1 MCFNLLR
8 AVVVLCLLL
17 TGSISYAQEPV
28 SHFSQFATVI
38 SLVQKA
44 QKALATQEAIVSGAV
59 QLNNMLGGLG
69 QYISP
74 FLKLG
79 DIATKDRYELIS
91 LKKLSLGGLAD
102 ESGLMNYAEANNL
115 IDNTLLFSSG
125 LSYTDEQIRTITNNQ
140 NLAVTDL
147 ALNGMAYSMGMKS
160 VSSQHGAE
168 AVNIDTITSSVTGAN
183 NLQEI
188 FQVLT
193 ASDRQ
198 VLSGALTL
206 ASTEATIALLTAT
219 KTLQGVS
226 ATPST
231 AADMTKGSSEVVE
244 KSDGF
249 IDQIKDAATSAVG
262 SAGSVVEKTGS
273 ITDQVS
279 QKIQQE
285 SGVLENMVKE
295 GIQDAE

>member
-28 SHFSQFATVI
+28 SHLSQFATVI

-44 QKALATQEAIVSGAV
+44 QKALATQEDIVSGAV

-79 DIATKDRYELIS
+79 DIATKDRYDLIS

-147 ALNGMAYSMGMKS
+147 ALNSMSYSMGLKS

-231 AADMTKGSSEVVE
+231 AADMTNGGSEVDE

-249 IDQIKDAATSAVG
+249 IDQIKDAATGAVG
-262 SAGSVVEKTGS
+262 GAGSVVEKTGS

-285 SGVLENMVKE
+285 SDALENMVKE
-295 GIQDAE
+295 GTQDAE